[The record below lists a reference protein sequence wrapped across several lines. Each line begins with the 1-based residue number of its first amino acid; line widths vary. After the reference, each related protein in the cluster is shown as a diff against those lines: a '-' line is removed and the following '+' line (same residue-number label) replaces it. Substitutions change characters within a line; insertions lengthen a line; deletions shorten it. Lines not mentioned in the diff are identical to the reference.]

1 MRSDLVDEPGWV
13 SPHPS
18 TPTRARA
25 RRCKPGE
32 EGDYLQPGNGAD
44 NTFGDSG
51 NDTGNMNADGAADY
65 VDCGDGDDTVNATDL
80 DPTDSFFGCENINVS

>member
-1 MRSDLVDEPGWV
+1 MPASYVGPGSCLVEVVG
-13 SPHPS
+13 
-18 TPTRARA
+18 
-25 RRCKPGE
+25 GE
-32 EGDYLQPGNGAD
+32 EGDYFQPGNGAD

-51 NDTGNMNADGAADY
+51 NDTVKMNADDAADY